1 MQFAMFIIEGLGF
14 KILSNSLRKGFSQDF
29 KVPGGLVV
37 KNLPGNARDEGLIPG
52 QGTKTPRGKGQLS
65 PAPQPESPHAASG
78 EPAGC
83 SKRPP
88 MTQDDP
94 EGCN

>member
-1 MQFAMFIIEGLGF
+1 MFIIEGLGF
-14 KILSNSLRKGFSQDF
+14 KILSNSLRKGFSH
-29 KVPGGLVV
+29 
-37 KNLPGNARDEGLIPG
+37 LPGDARDEGLIPG

>member
-37 KNLPGNARDEGLIPG
+37 KNLPGNARDEGLIPSR
-52 QGTKTPRGKGQLS
+52 GTKTPHGKGQLS
-65 PAPQPESPHAASG
+65 PAPQPESPYAASK
-78 EPAGC
+78 EPAGRN
-83 SKRPP
+83 KRPP
-88 MTQDDP
+88 MTEDDP
-94 EGCN
+94 KGCN